1 MRSLLGSRRERTMGR
16 VARLSEFPN
25 VMRRNREARRRLLT
39 RGERIIGWSFAFLPP
54 LIVFA
59 GVVVLANGTG
69 NGLGIA
75 LLVVG
80 LLLML
85 VPISPILRARV
96 RRREERARKE

>member
-1 MRSLLGSRRERTMGR
+1 
-16 VARLSEFPN
+16 
-25 VMRRNREARRRLLT
+25 MRRNREARRRLLT
-39 RGERIIGWSFAFLPP
+39 REERMNGWGFAFLPP
-54 LIVFA
+54 MLVFV
-59 GVVVLANGTG
+59 GVVVLAIGAEK
-69 NGLGIA
+69 GLGIA

>member
-1 MRSLLGSRRERTMGR
+1 ML
-16 VARLSEFPN
+16 
-25 VMRRNREARRRLLT
+25 
-39 RGERIIGWSFAFLPP
+39 
-54 LIVFA
+54 VFV
-59 GVVVLANGTG
+59 GVVVLAIGAEK
-69 NGLGIA
+69 GLGIA

>member
-1 MRSLLGSRRERTMGR
+1 MGG
-16 VARLSEFPN
+16 VGRLSEVKG
-25 VMRRNREARRRLLT
+25 VMRRNREARRRVLT
-39 RGERIIGWSFAFLPP
+39 RGERLIGWSFAFLPP
-54 LIVFA
+54 LLLFV
-59 GVVVLANGTG
+59 GVVVLANGAEK
-69 NGLGIA
+69 GLGIA

>member
-1 MRSLLGSRRERTMGR
+1 VAAAEAGGTRDRLG
-16 VARLSEFPN
+16 F
-25 VMRRNREARRRLLT
+25 
-39 RGERIIGWSFAFLPP
+39 FLPP
-54 LIVFA
+54 MLVFV
-59 GVVVLANGTG
+59 GVVVLAIGAEK
-69 NGLGIA
+69 GLGIA

>member
-1 MRSLLGSRRERTMGR
+1 MRAVT
-16 VARLSEFPN
+16 RLNEVRS

-39 RGERIIGWSFAFLPP
+39 RGERMIGWGFAFLPP
-54 LIVFA
+54 LLVFV
-59 GVVVLANGTG
+59 GVVVLANGAG
-69 NGLGIA
+69 KGLGIA

-96 RRREERARKE
+96 RRREERPRKE